1 MNTCISRQTYMMSIN
16 YFQKQKTC
24 FIKQINEWI
33 THKITTFPSEHSTPN
48 QEQGLILSPTPSLSP
63 HFDKAPKGSLT
74 TLSRNLNSAIPASSY
89 SYLLEKTLWR
99 IYYYMQKQIYIIYIY
114 NWYLNFLLIIQ
125 YLRCSDTMPDSD
137 SEETATSP
145 ASTPPCWASTGEI
158 CRVDSSRDDNNI
170 DNI

>member
-1 MNTCISRQTYMMSIN
+1 MCITQQTYMMSIN

-48 QEQGLILSPTPSLSP
+48 QEQGLTLSPTPSLSP

-89 SYLLEKTLWR
+89 SYLLEKNSTEDILLHAKTNL
-99 IYYYMQKQIYIIYIY
+99 YYIH

-137 SEETATSP
+137 SEETAASP

-158 CRVDSSRDDNNI
+158 SRVDSSRDDNNI